1 MHGDVAA
8 NAFAG
13 GLETQ
18 AAMRNLCLRVKAG
31 VTLQT
36 ELAPFTTHQKH
47 AVGAAVWIV
56 TTDAAFD
63 LYSGMFVH
71 KGTALFHVTVHAS
84 FRGKLVETDHVFRAV
99 RIVAIGTVDQPF
111 GNAMVLRQCEL
122 GLNREMAGK
131 AQGGLRLFQE
141 AVVQPAGFVG
151 EPGYLKEVRL
161 RIAQICA
168 ATVILYFLNQVRSVA
183 LIAGNAMSSVFGV
196 FEKFLLFA
204 GDVAGQTAGRVFGGR
219 ATKSKDRVI
228 G

>member
-1 MHGDVAA
+1 MAA

-18 AAMRNLCLRVKAG
+18 AAMRNLNLRVIAG

-47 AVGAAVWIV
+47 AVGAAMRIV
-56 TTDAAFD
+56 TTDAAFY
-63 LYSGMFVH
+63 LYGGRFVH
-71 KGTALFHVTVHAS
+71 KGAALFHVTVHAS
-84 FRGKLVETDHVFRAV
+84 FRSKLVETGHVFRSV
-99 RIVAIGTVDQPF
+99 RIVAVRTLHQPF

-122 GLNREMAGK
+122 GLNAEMAGK
-131 AQGGLRLFQE
+131 AQRGLRLFEE

-151 EPGYLKEVRL
+151 QPGHLKEMSL
-161 RIAQICA
+161 RIGQIPA
-168 ATVILYFLNQVRSVA
+168 AMILYFVNEVRAVT
-183 LIAGNAMSSVFGV
+183 LITGDAMSSVFGV

-204 GDVAGQTAGRVFGGR
+204 GDVAGQTARRVFIGG
-219 ATKSKDRVI
+219 ATKSKDRMV